1 MWRRNLVL
9 VAVVAVVLG
18 GLGIEQALLAADAGG
33 GGGGGGRGQ
42 RDPAQMQQRMEQFRQ
57 QAADRMKT
65 TLGVTDEEWKVLQ
78 PKIDAV
84 QTAARD
90 LRSGAMGAMGAMG
103 GMGGM
108 FGGRRGGGA
117 PGADANAP
125 AAPQPDPN
133 RPQSDI
139 QKKMT
144 ALQTVLANKEA
155 KPEEIKT
162 ALAAVREARATAQA
176 KLDAAEK
183 ELRAI
188 VTVRQE
194 GLLFTMN
201 VLH

>member
-9 VAVVAVVLG
+9 AAVVAVVLG

-33 GGGGGGRGQ
+33 GGGGQRAP
-42 RDPAQMQQRMEQFRQ
+42 RDPAAMQQRMEQFRA
-57 QAADRMKT
+57 QAAERMKT

-78 PKIDAV
+78 PKIEEC
-84 QTAARD
+84 QTLARQ
-90 LRSGAMGAMGAMG
+90 LQGGAMG
-103 GMGGM
+103 GMGGAGGM
-108 FGGRRGGGA
+108 FGGRRGGAAATGT
-117 PGADANAP
+117 DANAP
-125 AAPQPDPN
+125 AAAPQPDPN

-155 KPEEIKT
+155 KPEEIT
-162 ALAAVREARATAQA
+162 AALAAVREARAAAQA

-183 ELRAI
+183 ELRKI

>member
-33 GGGGGGRGQ
+33 GGGGQRAP
-42 RDPAQMQQRMEQFRQ
+42 RDPAAMQQRMEQFRA

-90 LRSGAMGAMGAMG
+90 LRSGAMGAMG

-108 FGGRRGGGA
+108 FGGRRGGA
-117 PGADANAP
+117 PAADANAP
-125 AAPQPDPN
+125 AAAPQPDPN

-144 ALQTVLANKEA
+144 ALQTVLANKDA
-155 KPEEIKT
+155 KPDEIKT
-162 ALAAVREARATAQA
+162 ALAAVREARATAQT
-176 KLDAAEK
+176 KLDTAEK

>member
-9 VAVVAVVLG
+9 LAVVAVVLG
-18 GLGIEQALLAADAGG
+18 GVGIEQALLAADAGG
-33 GGGGGGRGQ
+33 GGGGQRGQ

-78 PKIDAV
+78 PKIEEIQTLARQV
-84 QTAARD
+84 Q
-90 LRSGAMGAMGAMG
+90 GGGMG
-103 GMGGM
+103 GMGGAIGGM
-108 FGGRRGGGA
+108 FGGRRGGAAAG
-117 PGADANAP
+117 DANAP
-125 AAPQPDPN
+125 AAAPQPDPN

-155 KPEEIKT
+155 KPEEIT
-162 ALAAVREARATAQA
+162 AALAAVREARVAAQA
-176 KLDAAEK
+176 KLDAAETA
-183 ELRAI
+183 LRKI

-194 GLLFTMN
+194 GLLVIAR

>member
-1 MWRRNLVL
+1 VVL
-9 VAVVAVVLG
+9 AVVAVVLG
-18 GLGIEQALLAADAGG
+18 GVGIEQALLAADAGG
-33 GGGGGGRGQ
+33 GGAAGGGGGGQRGQ

-57 QAADRMKT
+57 QAAERMKT

-78 PKIDAV
+78 PKIDEV
-84 QTAARD
+84 QTLARQT
-90 LRSGAMGAMGAMG
+90 RGGGMG

-108 FGGRRGGGA
+108 FGGRRGGAA
-117 PGADANAP
+117 PGADANTPAP
-125 AAPQPDPN
+125 APAPDPN
-133 RPQSDI
+133 RVQSDI
-139 QKKMT
+139 EKKMS

-155 KPEEIKT
+155 KPEEIKA

-183 ELRAI
+183 ELRGI